1 MKRCMVLMALAGLLL
16 FAVPQSAQAQ
26 AKPNY
31 SLLEVGYN
39 EVDVDGL
46 GSGGGLSDEGD
57 GGYVAAGFGFLK
69 RFHVFGRYVS
79 NNTDTFDADLNNTTL
94 GGGWHGMLGEKA
106 DLIVDAAW
114 VDQEFDPAGSFKLTD
129 SGYFVRVGARWRPI
143 KLFEVGGWV
152 RYQDVGDFD
161 SGEVFE
167 ANAILNLWRIGI
179 GLGAEVEDD
188 IETYSAFARF
198 NFGG

>member
-1 MKRCMVLMALAGLLL
+1 MKRCVVLMALAGLLL
-16 FAVPQSAQAQ
+16 FAVPQSALAQ
-26 AKPNY
+26 AKPGY
-31 SLLEVGYN
+31 SFVEVGYN
-39 EVDVDGL
+39 EIDVDGL
-46 GSGGGLSDEGD
+46 GSGSGFSDEGS
-57 GGYVAAGFGFLK
+57 GGYAAAQFGFLK
-69 RFHVFGRYVS
+69 RFHVFGRYDS
-79 NNTDTFDADLNNTTL
+79 NNTDTADADLNRATL

-106 DLIVDAAW
+106 DLTVDVAW
-114 VDQEFDPAGSFKLTD
+114 VDQEFDPSGSPGFDD
-129 SGYFVRVGARWRPI
+129 SGYFGRVGASWRPI

-161 SGEVFE
+161 SGTVVD

-179 GLGAEVEDD
+179 GLAAEVESD